1 VSQETGVPLELLG
14 RVLESMGFVP
24 MAPHESIREDEL
36 EIVPLLQL
44 GIDLLPLVDPALL
57 AIYHRQEELL
67 WTEGA
72 GRAHRERTR
81 TGRRARAARAG
92 PRSASLD
99 SSPRLMDC
107 SPARRTFA

>member
-1 VSQETGVPLELLG
+1 VRSARTYRQVSQETGVPLELLG
-14 RVLESMGFVP
+14 RVLESMGFAP

-67 WTEGA
+67 WTEGLV
-72 GRAHRERTR
+72 ERIENELE
-81 TGRRARAARAG
+81 RAG
-92 PRSASLD
+92 VLGRPEPGLD
-99 SSPRLMDC
+99 
-107 SPARRTFA
+107 RRHWTVRRG